1 MSPAFPP
8 ESSGPF
14 TKARRVVRAGFMAA
28 GPAHCAGGGTSN
40 GAGPAAATPRGAAGK
55 VTIDCRWSRPTA
67 AAGCFLLARSSGL
80 TQRLP
85 ALWLMS
91 AVEGKPE
98 VAGARSK

>member
-1 MSPAFPP
+1 LSNL
-8 ESSGPF
+8 E
-14 TKARRVVRAGFMAA
+14 R
-28 GPAHCAGGGTSN
+28 AGGGTSN
-40 GAGPAAATPRGAAGK
+40 GAEPAAATPRGAAGK
-55 VTIDCRWSRPTA
+55 VIIDVDGRDHRP
-67 AAGCFLLARSSGL
+67 GGLFPLCLLVGA